1 MSHNYAREFNKWIVW
16 KENEEALLRKLGVNE
31 QIVQE
36 LRQYD
41 WNVFKKER
49 SFRRRQFV
57 TIDTFFLNI
66 PYEDT
71 KDIYEI
77 SDLLDEIDNEEL
89 YDYLKS
95 LDKVTQTI
103 ILFKI
108 LGYSTSDIAKIL
120 RLSEA
125 AVRNRIS
132 RMRKKFKKFMNSD
145 TK

>member
-16 KENEEALLRKLGVNE
+16 KENEEALLRKLEIDE
-31 QIVQE
+31 QIIQE

-57 TIDTFFLNI
+57 TTDTFFLNI

-71 KDIYEI
+71 SNIYEI
-77 SDLLDEIDNEEL
+77 SDLLDEIDNEDL
-89 YDYLKS
+89 YDYLKN
-95 LDKVTQTI
+95 LDKVTLTI

-125 AVRNRIS
+125 AIRNRIS
-132 RMRKKFKKFMNSD
+132 RMRKKLKNFMSSD

>member
-16 KENEEALLRKLGVNE
+16 KENEEALLRKLGVNK
-31 QIVQE
+31 QIIQE

-41 WNVFKKER
+41 WNAFKKER

-95 LDKVTQTI
+95 LDKVTLTI

-132 RMRKKFKKFMNSD
+132 RMRKKLKKFMNCD

>member
-1 MSHNYAREFNKWIVW
+1 MSHNYTREFNKWIVW
-16 KENEEALLRKLGVNE
+16 KENEEALLRKLGVDE
-31 QIVQE
+31 LIIQE

-41 WNVFKKER
+41 WKVFKKER

-57 TIDTFFLNI
+57 TIDTFFLNV

-71 KDIYEI
+71 KNIYEI

-89 YDYLKS
+89 YACLKS
-95 LDKVTQTI
+95 LDKVTLTI

-125 AVRNRIS
+125 AIRNRIS
-132 RMRKKFKKFMNSD
+132 RMRKKLKKFMNCD